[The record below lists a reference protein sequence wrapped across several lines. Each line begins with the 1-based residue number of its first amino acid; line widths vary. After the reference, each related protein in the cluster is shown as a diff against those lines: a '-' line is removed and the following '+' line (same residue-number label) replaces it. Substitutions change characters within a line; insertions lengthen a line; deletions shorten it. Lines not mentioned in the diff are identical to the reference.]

1 MVVATQRQAVNALA
15 FFYREVLGQD
25 AVDFSE
31 FRTALLAKRLPVVL
45 GCDEMRA
52 LLGTEVRPSVSC
64 MIDVM

>member
-25 AVDFSE
+25 AVDFPE
-31 FRTALLAKRLPVVL
+31 FRTARPTKRLPVVL
-45 GCDEMRA
+45 GRDEMRA